1 MASIYTYIPI
11 DMLLEEQVKKD
22 YEITHFLL
30 SIFSNIILI
39 KQYTLGLDEL
49 RAICILQTTAAF

>member
-1 MASIYTYIPI
+1 
-11 DMLLEEQVKKD
+11 MLLEEQVKKD